1 MQAAKPKRK
10 LRAKPGISEKLPK
23 PVPVEQPVIPVP
35 LEAPPPLPEDSVAK
49 ERWQPSPEELH
60 AVFRD
65 YMTSNKKRGRDLR
78 IGMYRQW
85 LTT

>member
-1 MQAAKPKRK
+1 M
-10 LRAKPGISEKLPK
+10 LT
-23 PVPVEQPVIPVP
+23 
-35 LEAPPPLPEDSVAK
+35 PPPLER

-60 AVFRD
+60 SVFRE
-65 YMTSNKKRGRDLR
+65 YLSTNKKKGRDMR

>member
-1 MQAAKPKRK
+1 M
-10 LRAKPGISEKLPK
+10 
-23 PVPVEQPVIPVP
+23 IPVP
-35 LEAPPPLPEDSVAK
+35 LEAPPQPPPLEDSVAR